1 MGVGAPRCTFVQF
14 SWLGAWARCAPW
26 AAQVS
31 AEGLNRWPLA
41 KLRRCNCAV
50 VLQRKPS
57 RVPRALR
64 GGRMHCRPLFYGTHP
79 LLYMLLNAL
88 LGKYQVLFA
97 VRVKGAGTEGV
108 PWRTR
113 RAASSRS
120 GRRLRRWTPTEIHRV
135 VRWSAAKRR

>member
-1 MGVGAPRCTFVQF
+1 MCRGA
-14 SWLGAWARCAPW
+14 
-26 AAQVS
+26 AAQ
-31 AEGLNRWPLA
+31 A
-41 KLRRCNCAV
+41 KPGAQGAQGGTDALPTTLLRHPPIALHAFKCPAWQV
-50 VLQRKPS
+50 PS
-57 RVPRALR
+57 IE
-64 GGRMHCRPLFYGTHP
+64 
-79 LLYMLLNAL
+79 
-88 LGKYQVLFA
+88 A

>member
-1 MGVGAPRCTFVQF
+1 MRVRSRGPHGALATRWTSRPNFVQF
-14 SWLGAWARCAPW
+14 SWLRAWARCAPW
-26 AAQVS
+26 AARVS

-88 LGKYQVLFA
+88 LGKYQVL
-97 VRVKGAGTEGV
+97 KQLE
-108 PWRTR
+108 
-113 RAASSRS
+113 
-120 GRRLRRWTPTEIHRV
+120 
-135 VRWSAAKRR
+135 